1 MKGMNKKSI
10 LASGALMLIG
20 CSQPKLSI
28 EPNSSLQSYQDIT
41 IDELEELFD
50 RKEDFFVVKSL
61 STCTYCIQLKPV
73 MTEVVIDVDIP
84 IYVITVYSIAEEGHP
99 ETSFSDYQRIADLLT
114 GSSYP
119 TMYVV
124 DDGAVVSYGAVGG
137 YSVDQLTTTIE
148 RYLG

>member
-10 LASGALMLIG
+10 LAGCALMLVG

-28 EPNSSLQSYQDIT
+28 EQNSTLQSYQEIT

-50 RKEDFFVVKSL
+50 RKDDFYVVKSL
-61 STCTYCIQLKPV
+61 STCTYCNQLKPV
-73 MTEVVIDVDIP
+73 MSEVVADLSIP
-84 IYVITVYSIAEEGHP
+84 LYVITVYSIAEEGHP
-99 ETSFSDYQRIADLLT
+99 ETSFADYQRIADLLT

-124 DDGAVVSYGAVGG
+124 DDGEVVSYGAVGG
-137 YSVDQLTTTIE
+137 YSVEQLTTTIE